1 MARAKS
7 KKNLRHEHI
16 LAALDGNPAMRVVEL
31 SETLDVSAETIR
43 RDLAELDRA
52 GSINRTY
59 GGAIRSQ
66 VFEPALAERLKLHVK
81 ERQAIAND
89 AVAALADANSIFIG
103 GGATTLHFA
112 RALRS
117 TTRRL
122 LILTPSFNI
131 ATELSANPLLQVMSL
146 PGIVDG
152 KEGLVHGPE
161 TVAAILR
168 YRASVAVLGAS
179 GIDPSGTS
187 EALMSA
193 AQVYSAM
200 VASCERLLI
209 LADCSKFNKR
219 ALQMVAHWS
228 PKVTLITDA
237 APTET
242 ILTSMETSGASIT
255 LAAATRLDPA
265 TVPHLPAALSLNKT
279 AAS

>member
-81 ERQAIAND
+81 ERQAIATA
-89 AVAALADANSIFIG
+89 AVAALGDADSIFIG

-112 RALRS
+112 RALRNAA
-117 TTRRL
+117 RRL
-122 LILTPSFNI
+122 LVLTPSFSI
-131 ATELSANPLLQVMSL
+131 ATELSANPLVQVMAL

-152 KEGLVHGPE
+152 KEGMVQGPE
-161 TVAAILR
+161 TVAAIMR

-179 GIDPSGTS
+179 GVDAAGTS

-193 AQVYSAM
+193 AQVYTAM
-200 VASCERLLI
+200 VASSERTLI
-209 LADCSKFNKR
+209 LADASKFDKR
-219 ALQMVAHWS
+219 ALQVVAPCS
-228 PKVTLITDA
+228 PGVTLISNA
-237 APTET
+237 APAERITA
-242 ILTSMETSGASIT
+242 SMLRSGAPLTIAGS
-255 LAAATRLDPA
+255 PG
-265 TVPHLPAALSLNKT
+265 
-279 AAS
+279 

>member
-7 KKNLRHEHI
+7 KKDLRHEHI

-31 SETLDVSAETIR
+31 SETLCVSAETIR

-52 GSINRTY
+52 GRINRTY

-66 VFEPALAERLKLHVK
+66 MFEPALAERLKLHVK
-81 ERQAIAND
+81 ERQAIATD
-89 AVAALADANSIFIG
+89 AVAALGDANSVFIG

-122 LILTPSFNI
+122 LILTTSFSI
-131 ATELSANPLLQVMSL
+131 ATELSSNPLLQVMSL
-146 PGIVDG
+146 PGIVEG
-152 KEGLVHGPE
+152 KEGMVQGPE
-161 TVAAILR
+161 TVAAIMR

-179 GIDPSGTS
+179 GIDASGTS

-200 VASCERLLI
+200 VASSERTLV
-209 LADCSKFNKR
+209 LADTSKFDKR
-219 ALQMVAHWS
+219 ALQMVTNWA
-228 PKVTLITDA
+228 PNVTLITNSS
-237 APTET
+237 PTES
-242 ILTSMETSGASIT
+242 ILAGMTEAGASFIST
-255 LAAATRLDPA
+255 GSAGPVSTASATDPQQ
-265 TVPHLPAALSLNKT
+265 PQLN
-279 AAS
+279 

>member
-1 MARAKS
+1 MAHAKS
-7 KKNLRHEHI
+7 KKDLRHEQI

-31 SETLDVSAETIR
+31 SEALQVSAETIR
-43 RDLAELDRA
+43 RDFAELDRA
-52 GSINRTY
+52 GRINRTY

-66 VFEPALAERLKLHVK
+66 LFEPALAERLKLHVR
-81 ERQAIAND
+81 ERQAIANE
-89 AVAALADANSIFIG
+89 AVAALGEVSSLFIG

-122 LILTPSFNI
+122 LVLTPSFNI

-152 KEGLVHGPE
+152 KEGLVQGPD

-168 YRASVAVLGAS
+168 YRASAAVLGAS
-179 GIDPSGTS
+179 GVDDSGTS

-200 VASCERLLI
+200 VGSSERTLV
-209 LADCSKFNKR
+209 LADASKFEKR
-219 ALQMVAHWS
+219 ALQMVTHWAAN
-228 PKVTLITDA
+228 VTLITDA
-237 APTET
+237 QPADHIRIGMVEA
-242 ILTSMETSGASIT
+242 GAT
-255 LAAATRLDPA
+255 LRLA
-265 TVPHLPAALSLNKT
+265 NAG
-279 AAS
+279 

>member
-7 KKNLRHEHI
+7 KKDLRHEHI

-31 SETLDVSAETIR
+31 SETLCVSAETIR

-52 GSINRTY
+52 GRINRTY

-66 VFEPALAERLKLHVK
+66 MFEPALAERLKLHVK
-81 ERQAIAND
+81 ERQAIATD
-89 AVAALADANSIFIG
+89 AVAALGDANSVFIG

-122 LILTPSFNI
+122 LILTTSFSI
-131 ATELSANPLLQVMSL
+131 ATELSSNPLLQVMSL
-146 PGIVDG
+146 PGIVEG
-152 KEGLVHGPE
+152 KEGMVQGPE
-161 TVAAILR
+161 TVAAIMR

-179 GIDPSGTS
+179 GIDASGTS

-200 VASCERLLI
+200 VASSERTLV
-209 LADCSKFNKR
+209 LADTSKFDKR
-219 ALQMVAHWS
+219 ALQMVTNWA
-228 PKVTLITDA
+228 PNVTLISNSS
-237 APTET
+237 PTES
-242 ILTSMETSGASIT
+242 ILAGMTEAGASFIST
-255 LAAATRLDPA
+255 GSAGPVSTASATDPQQ
-265 TVPHLPAALSLNKT
+265 PQLN
-279 AAS
+279 

>member
-7 KKNLRHEHI
+7 KKDLRHEHI

-31 SETLDVSAETIR
+31 SETLCVSAETIR

-52 GSINRTY
+52 GRINRTY

-66 VFEPALAERLKLHVK
+66 MFEPALAERLKLHVK
-81 ERQAIAND
+81 ERQAIATD
-89 AVAALADANSIFIG
+89 AVAALGDANSVFIG

-122 LILTPSFNI
+122 LILTTSFSI
-131 ATELSANPLLQVMSL
+131 ATELSSNPLLQVMSL
-146 PGIVDG
+146 PGIVEG
-152 KEGLVHGPE
+152 KEGMVQGPE
-161 TVAAILR
+161 TVAAIMR

-179 GIDPSGTS
+179 GIDASGTS

-200 VASCERLLI
+200 VASSERTLV
-209 LADCSKFNKR
+209 LADTSKFDKR
-219 ALQMVAHWS
+219 ALQMVTNWA
-228 PKVTLITDA
+228 PNVTLITNSS
-237 APTET
+237 PTES
-242 ILTSMETSGASIT
+242 ILAGMTEAGASFIST
-255 LAAATRLDPA
+255 GSTGPISTTSATDPQQ
-265 TVPHLPAALSLNKT
+265 PQLN
-279 AAS
+279 